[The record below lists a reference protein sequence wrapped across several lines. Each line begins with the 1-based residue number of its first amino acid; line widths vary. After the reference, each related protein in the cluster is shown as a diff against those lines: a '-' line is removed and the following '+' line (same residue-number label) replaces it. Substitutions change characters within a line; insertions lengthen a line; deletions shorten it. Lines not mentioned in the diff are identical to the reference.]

1 MEFAKLHG
9 LGNDFLVAPL
19 DRSKD
24 PERSLSSLAVDICDR
39 HLGVG
44 ADGIVFYEPT
54 VGDPDAEISAL
65 IFNADGSKAEMSG
78 NGIRCLAAFLL
89 FSGAYSS
96 KILRI
101 RTVSGIK
108 VFTLKDR
115 KHNTFT
121 FESSMGHPIT
131 EPKLVPVHLDS
142 SSTPIVSHALA
153 VGSEVVRVTI
163 CSMGNPHCSTF
174 WQDLEHAPVDAL
186 GAQLER
192 HAIFPNR
199 TNVEFIQVMDRHR
212 IRVKF
217 WERGV
222 GRTMASG
229 TGGSAAAVASILNGF
244 AESPITIETELGELI
259 AAWDFQSELM
269 LTGPAEFICKG
280 TYATRPPKRQDIED
294 ISRVLHPLSG
304 AEISA

>member
-9 LGNDFLVAPL
+9 LGNDFLVSSLSRTGGA
-19 DRSKD
+19 DRS
-24 PERSLSSLAVDICDR
+24 LASLAVDICDR

-54 VGDPDAEISAL
+54 VGDSDAEISAL

-89 FSGAYSS
+89 LSGQFSATV
-96 KILRI
+96 LRI

-108 VFTLKDR
+108 IFSLKD
-115 KHNTFT
+115 KTGNVYVFD
-121 FESSMGHPIT
+121 SSMGRPIT
-131 EPKLVPVHLDS
+131 EPKLVPVRLDS
-142 SSTPIVSHALA
+142 APSPIVNHALA

-186 GAQLER
+186 GPQLER
-192 HAIFPNR
+192 HVAFPNR

-222 GRTMASG
+222 GRTLASG
-229 TGGSAAAVASILNGF
+229 TGGSAAATASILNGF
-244 AESPITIETELGELI
+244 AESPITIETELGNLV
-259 AAWDFQSELM
+259 AVWDLQGELM

-280 TYATRPPKRQDIED
+280 TYATRAK
-294 ISRVLHPLSG
+294 
-304 AEISA
+304 